1 MIAPGDAGPY
11 SGRVDHDDTAQRY
24 WLGDALTVGDDG
36 LLLDGVPLAG
46 LARRLGTPL
55 YVYGRQTLARR
66 FAELRAALDTTGRR
80 YEIRFAMKSNRFGPV
95 LSHVRGEAGV
105 KIDSCSPREVLRAME
120 HGFSPAEISLTA
132 GMLSERDLAQVVRLG
147 VHPNLDTFSV
157 LRRWAAALDA
167 AGITGAGRRIGLRI
181 NPEVAVGWGTEPK
194 LAYGNSKFG
203 FDQDRVL
210 EAAAFAERLGLV
222 VDEVHM
228 HVGWGLQRSA
238 EGTLRE
244 VFTRLAGFA
253 AAMGTVEV
261 VNVGG
266 GLCWKHRPEDQPL
279 PLSSWAGIVGEALA
293 ALPREVGIA
302 CEPGTFITS
311 ASGVLVVEVNTVEA
325 RRSGTWIGV
334 DAGHAVNVFAAHYGI
349 PMAFVP
355 VKEPLAEPS
364 QVVHIGGNINEANDV
379 FARDRAF
386 PAVAEGDLL
395 ALWPAGGYGSSMA
408 SDHCLRGQP
417 AEVLVG

>member
-1 MIAPGDAGPY
+1 MSTTHSTAP
-11 SGRVDHDDTAQRY
+11 Y
-24 WLGDALTVGDDG
+24 WLGDALSVGPDG
-36 LLLDGVPLAG
+36 LDIDGVAVSG

-55 YVYGRQTLARR
+55 YIYGRRTLARR
-66 FAELRAALDTTGRR
+66 FGELRAALRTTGRR
-80 YEIRFAMKSNRFGPV
+80 FEIRFAMKSNRFGPV

-120 HGFSPAEISLTA
+120 HGFSAEEISLTA

-157 LRRWAAALDA
+157 IRRWAAALDA
-167 AGITGAGRRIGLRI
+167 AGVTGRGRRVGLRI

-210 EAAAFAERLGLV
+210 EAAAYAASVGLV

-238 EGTLRE
+238 AGTLRE
-244 VFTRLAGFA
+244 VFGRLGGFA
-253 AAMGTVEV
+253 AAIGTVEI
-261 VNVGG
+261 VNVGS
-266 GLCWKHRPEDQPL
+266 GLCWKHRPEDEPL
-279 PLSSWAGIVGEALA
+279 PLATWAEVVGEALA
-293 ALPREVGIA
+293 GLPPEVAIA

-311 ASGVLVVEVNTVEA
+311 ASGVLVVEVNTVET
-325 RRSGTWIGV
+325 RKSGTWIGV

-349 PMAFVP
+349 PMAFIP
-355 VKEPLAEPS
+355 VKDPHAEPTE
-364 QVVHIGGNINEANDV
+364 VVHIGGNINEANDV
-379 FARDRAF
+379 FARDRAL
-386 PAVAEGDLL
+386 PKVAEGDLL

-417 AEVLVG
+417 GETLVG

>member
-1 MIAPGDAGPY
+1 VSTNDPT
-11 SGRVDHDDTAQRY
+11 SRY
-24 WLGDALTVGDDG
+24 WLGDALSVGDEG
-36 LLLDGVPLAG
+36 LLIDGVPVEG

-66 FAELRAALDTTGRR
+66 FAELRAALARTGRR
-80 YEIRFAMKSNRFGPV
+80 FGIRFAMKANRFGPV
-95 LSHVRGEAGV
+95 LSHVRQEAGV
-105 KIDSCSPREVLRAME
+105 TIDSCSPREVLRAME

-132 GMLSERDLAQVVRLG
+132 GMLSDRDLVQVARLG

-157 LRRWAAALDA
+157 IRRWAAALDA
-167 AGITGAGRRIGLRI
+167 AGIEGAGRRIGLRI

-210 EAAAFAERLGLV
+210 EAAAFAASLGLV

-238 EGTLRE
+238 AGIVSD
-244 VFTRLAGFA
+244 VFARLAGFA
-253 AAMGTVEV
+253 AAIDTVEV

-266 GLCWKHRPEDQPL
+266 GLCWKHRPEDDPL
-279 PLSSWAGIVGEALA
+279 PLDTWAEIVREATA
-293 ALPREVGIA
+293 PLPEHVRLA
-302 CEPGTFITS
+302 CEPGTFITA
-311 ASGVLVVEVNTVEA
+311 ASGVLVVEVNTVEP

-334 DAGHAVNVFAAHYGI
+334 DAGHPVNVFAAHYGI
-349 PMAFVP
+349 PMTFIP
-355 VKEPLAEPS
+355 VRDPLAPNT
-364 QVVHIGGNINEANDV
+364 VVVNVGGNINEANDV
-379 FARDRAF
+379 FARDRPF

-417 AEVLVG
+417 AETLIG